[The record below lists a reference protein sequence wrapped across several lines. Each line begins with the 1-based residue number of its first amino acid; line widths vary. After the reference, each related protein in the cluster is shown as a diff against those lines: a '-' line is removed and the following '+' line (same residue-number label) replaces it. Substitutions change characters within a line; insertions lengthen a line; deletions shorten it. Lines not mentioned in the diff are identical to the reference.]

1 MTDAYRDNPM
11 RPPHWRWQRAA
22 EIDGGGFRASRALDG
37 PDGFQW
43 IRRALRMKRR
53 YAAAGNQ
60 SAALYA
66 LMVYDRDMYWAYRIW
81 LDDKKPTRWGIEA
94 RLVAG
99 EPYAQIAEKLGADP
113 GVIEAY
119 ANVFFDVGEKL
130 DKIDYVVNVIMAD
143 AVSRGLQERHYD
155 LLWKMVAFKGGQHAL
170 DAIISKSLPTQKPE
184 NADQVA
190 GFFQDFAVNTM
201 KYKAALSALTVPVN
215 THTQL
220 SLIDSFVKYVEVER
234 TTENAMK
241 AQVSIVDNIG
251 AMLGAMQFTVGT
263 KLEAADIKVLP
274 FDDNAAEL
282 RSGELLTLA
291 AGGKLENTTDLQKLN
306 FPEKT

>member
-11 RPPHWRWQRAA
+11 RPPHWRWQRAV
-22 EIDGGGFRASRALDG
+22 EIDGGGFRATRALDG
-37 PDGFQW
+37 PEGFYW
-43 IRRALRMKRR
+43 IRRALRIKRR

-60 SAALYA
+60 SVALYS
-66 LMVYDRDMYWAYRIW
+66 LMLRDRPMYWAYRIW
-81 LDDKKPTRWGIEA
+81 LEDKKPTRWGIEA
-94 RLVAG
+94 RLTAG
-99 EPYAQIAEKLGADP
+99 ESIEQIANKLGTDP
-113 GVIEAY
+113 EIVAAY
-119 ANVFFDVGEKL
+119 ANVFFDVREKL
-130 DKIDYVVNVIMAD
+130 DKMDYVVNVIMAD
-143 AVSRGLQERHYD
+143 SVSRGLQERHYD
-155 LLWKMVAFKGGQHAL
+155 LLWKMIGFTGGEHAL
-170 DAIISKSLPTQKPE
+170 DAVISKSLPVQKPA

-241 AQVSIVDNIG
+241 AQTSIVDNIG
-251 AMLGAMQFTVGT
+251 AMLGALQFTVGT
-263 KLEAADIKVLP
+263 KLDAAAVKVLP
-274 FDDNAAEL
+274 FDEGAAEL
-282 RSGELLTLA
+282 RSTELLTLA
-291 AGGKLENTTDLQKLN
+291 SGGTIENQTDLQKLN